1 MDEYYEIWGRSLDI
15 LKAFDKVWYGCLVL
29 KSVQSSISGNL
40 RNILED
46 FLRNRKQKV
55 VLNGQ
60 TSNRKNTHAVVP
72 HLGTTVVLYLYRW
85 FNKKLIFKSETFSRW
100 HFLIFCSLVDNLNTY
115 E

>member
-1 MDEYYEIWGRSLDI
+1 MDECYEIWGTSLDI

-40 RNILED
+40 LNILED

-72 HLGTTVVLYLYRW
+72 QGSILEPLLFFIYVNDLTK
-85 FNKKLIFKSETFSRW
+85 N
-100 HFLIFCSLVDNLNTY
+100 
-115 E
+115 